1 MIYKVRTVFLL
12 CVIACVI
19 SGCASG
25 VPHTIVRDYNQR
37 GIRLIVLAPVDNR
50 TNDKQAAQL
59 LRENILEKLYIK
71 GYPKI
76 PLDMIDE
83 KLTSDCG
90 WNPKVN
96 SEYNISP
103 EIIGELLGVDAVMYC
118 SLLEWKT
125 SFITVYAPTTVSVS
139 LELKDAKTGANLWS
153 SRYRVVDRHY
163 DFTRKRLELK
173 ACQSYEPAIRKIVDE
188 TLFSLP
194 DGPDSVGKPPP
205 EKRFWELW

>member
-1 MIYKVRTVFLL
+1 MIYKVRKVFLL
-12 CVIACVI
+12 CVITCAI

-25 VPHTIVRDYNQR
+25 VPHTIVQDYNQKS
-37 GIRLIVLAPVDNR
+37 IRLIALAPVDNR

-59 LRENILEKLYIK
+59 LREDILENLYFK
-71 GYPKI
+71 GYPRI

-83 KLTSDCG
+83 KLTADCG
-90 WNPKVN
+90 WNLENNGEFNV
-96 SEYNISP
+96 SP
-103 EIIGELLGVDAVMYC
+103 EVVGDLLGVDAVMYC
-118 SLLEWKT
+118 TLLEWKT
-125 SFITVYAPTTVSVS
+125 SFISVYAPTTVSVS

-153 SRYRVVDRHY
+153 SSYSVVDRHY

-173 ACQSYEPAIRKIVDE
+173 ACQSYEPAIREIVDE
-188 TLFSLP
+188 TLSSLP

>member
-1 MIYKVRTVFLL
+1 MIYKTKKIFLL
-12 CVIACVI
+12 CVVACVI

-25 VPHTIVRDYNQR
+25 IPHTIIPDYNQR
-37 GIRLIVLAPVDNR
+37 GIRLIALVPVDNK

-59 LRENILEKLYIK
+59 LREDILENLYFK
-71 GYPKI
+71 GYPRI

-83 KLTSDCG
+83 KLTADCG
-90 WNPKVN
+90 WNLEKN
-96 SEYNISP
+96 SGRNISP
-103 EIIGELLGVDAVMYC
+103 EVIGDLLGVDAIMYC

-125 SFITVYAPTTVSVS
+125 SFISVYAPTTVSVS
-139 LELKDAKTGANLWS
+139 LELKDAETGANLWS
-153 SRYRVVDRHY
+153 SRYSVTDRHY

-188 TLFSLP
+188 TLSSLP

>member
-1 MIYKVRTVFLL
+1 MIYKVRAVFMLF
-12 CVIACVI
+12 VIACVI

-25 VPHTIVRDYNQR
+25 IPHTIVQDYNQR

-59 LRENILEKLYIK
+59 LRENMLEKLYIK
-71 GYPKI
+71 GYPRI

-90 WNPKVN
+90 WNPEIN
-96 SEYNISP
+96 SAYNVSP

-139 LELKDAKTGANLWS
+139 LELRDAKTGANLWS
-153 SRYRVVDRHY
+153 LRYRVVDRHY

-188 TLFSLP
+188 TLSSLP
-194 DGPDSVGKPPP
+194 DGPDSVGKPAP

>member
-1 MIYKVRTVFLL
+1 ML
-12 CVIACVI
+12 CVIACII

-25 VPHTIVRDYNQR
+25 VSHTIVPDYNQR
-37 GIRLIVLAPVDNR
+37 GIRLIALVPVDNK
-50 TNDKQAAQL
+50 TNDKQAEQL
-59 LRENILEKLYIK
+59 LREDILENLYFK
-71 GYPKI
+71 GYPRI

-83 KLTSDCG
+83 KLTADCG
-90 WNPKVN
+90 WNPEIN
-96 SEYNISP
+96 SGCNVSP
-103 EIIGELLGVDAVMYC
+103 EIIGKLLGVDAVMYC

-125 SFITVYAPTTVSVS
+125 SFISVYAPTTISVS
-139 LELKDAKTGANLWS
+139 LELKDAGTGANLWS
-153 SRYRVVDRHY
+153 SGYSVVDRHY

-188 TLFSLP
+188 TLSSLP